1 MLSSLTGFFLIFV
14 EESIDNILKVTEETL
29 RQGDHSVSNIDK
41 QMNPLE
47 KTNGLIGIWLPIK
60 VTAGLSYG

>member
-1 MLSSLTGFFLIFV
+1 MTFV

-29 RQGDHSVSNIDK
+29 RQGDHSVSKIDK

-47 KTNGLIGIWLPIK
+47 KTNGLIGI
-60 VTAGLSYG
+60 